1 MKSIAPALA
10 VIILL
15 ASCSTMPRL
24 FESQQEY
31 PPSQLYQYFKPKEP
45 LIQPGDKITIS
56 IWGHDE
62 LSIGSV
68 NNTFNANESTGN
80 WLTVN
85 ADGEVNLPKV
95 GRVRLAGLTA
105 KEAGFYLEQRYSDY
119 INNPIINVKV
129 LNHYVTVLGEVKNP
143 GRFQLNNETPTLI
156 EMLGQAGGLNDFG
169 DPTQVEVVRN
179 IRGKTVT
186 WRVDL
191 TAVQGLASHN
201 ITLLPGDVVYVPPH
215 PNKQFRE
222 SLDKATPIVSI
233 LTSLA
238 VVISVLA
245 R

>member
-1 MKSIAPALA
+1 MRWMVS
-10 VIILL
+10 VIFLGIVL
-15 ASCSTMPRL
+15 SGCSTMPRL
-24 FESQQEY
+24 FQSEAY
-31 PPSQLYQYFKPKEP
+31 IPTAQLYQYFKPSEP
-45 LIQPGDKITIS
+45 VIQPGDKITVS

-95 GRVRLAGLTA
+95 GRVRLAGLTV
-105 KEAGFYLEQRYSDY
+105 KEAGFYLEQRYTEY
-119 INNPIINVKV
+119 INNPVINVKV
-129 LNHYVTVLGEVKNP
+129 LNHYVTVLGEVNTP
-143 GRFQLNNETPTLI
+143 GRFQLNNETPTLV
-156 EMLGQAGGLNDFG
+156 EMLAQAGGLGDYG
-169 DPTQVEVVRN
+169 DPTEVEVVRN

-186 WRVDL
+186 WKVDL
-191 TAVQGLASHN
+191 TAVQGLATKN
-201 ITLLPGDVVYVPPH
+201 ITLQPGDIVYVPPH

-222 SLDKATPIVSI
+222 SVNKATPIVSI

>member
-1 MKSIAPALA
+1 MRGIAPAFALI
-10 VIILL
+10 VLL
-15 ASCSTMPRL
+15 SACSSMPRL
-24 FESQQEY
+24 FQSDERL
-31 PPSQLYQYFKPKEP
+31 PSAQLYQYFKPSEP
-45 LIQPGDKITIS
+45 IIQPGDKITIS

-95 GRVRLAGLTA
+95 GRVRLAGLTP
-105 KEAGFYLEQRYSDY
+105 KEAGFYLEQRYTDY

-129 LNHYVTVLGEVKNP
+129 LNHYVTVLGEVKQP

-156 EMLGQAGGLNDFG
+156 EMLGQAGGLTDFG
-169 DPTQVEVVRN
+169 DPAEVEVVRN
-179 IRGKTVT
+179 IRGKTIT

-191 TAVQGLASHN
+191 TAVQGFATHN
-201 ITLLPGDVVYVPPH
+201 ITLQPGDVVYVPPH

-222 SLDKATPIVSI
+222 SLDKATPVISI

-238 VVISVLA
+238 VLLSVLA